1 MINVITVHWMSP
13 KWVPAQVAYLK
24 RNVNAPYRIVA
35 SLNGIDDPEIREL
48 FDYAEDV
55 EGDHPDKLNS
65 LAATVVEQAEP
76 SDMLVFLDGDAFP
89 VQPLFP
95 WLEEVV
101 ERHGLVAVQR
111 RENCE
116 DRRPH
121 PCFCATTVK
130 TWKEI
135 GGDWGVKEWTSSVG
149 VLFDDAGGV
158 LASKLQDNGID
169 WLPLTRTNTNNPHP
183 LWFAVYGH
191 HIYHHGAGF
200 RSRVSKLDRKNTKAL
215 THVDSIWGDPSLG
228 QLSVTL
234 RRNPSVVLHTRP
246 RHVAKLAK
254 AARRTT
260 LQRFKR
266 RFDANAE
273 SESDEVFARV
283 LSDEHFYRAFD
294 STLS

>member
-1 MINVITVHWMSP
+1 MINVITVHWMSS
-13 KWVPAQVAYLK
+13 KWVPAQLAFLK
-24 RNVNAPYRIVA
+24 RNMNAPYRTVA
-35 SLNGIDDPEIREL
+35 SLNGIDDPEIRNM
-48 FDYAEDV
+48 FDHAEDV
-55 EGDHPDKLNS
+55 DGDHPDKLNT
-65 LAATVVEQAEP
+65 LTAMVIEQAEP

-95 WLEEVV
+95 WLERVV
-101 ERHGLVAVQR
+101 DRHGLVAVQR

-121 PCFCATTVK
+121 PSFCATTVK
-130 TWKEI
+130 TWNEI
-135 GGDWGVKEWTSSVG
+135 GGDWGVQEWTSSVG
-149 VLFDDAGGV
+149 TLFDDAGGV
-158 LASKLQDNGID
+158 LAVRLGENKVD
-169 WLPLTRTNTNNPHP
+169 WLPLNRTNTSNPHP
-183 LWFAVYGH
+183 LWFAIYGH

-200 RSRVSKLDRKNTKAL
+200 RPRVSKLDRRNTKAL

-234 RRNPSVVLHTRP
+234 RKNPAVLLRTRP
-246 RHVAKLAK
+246 KHVATVAR
-254 AARRTT
+254 AARRTV

-273 SESDEVFARV
+273 SESDEMFERV
-283 LSDEHFYRAFD
+283 MSDEHFYKALD